1 MHKVVQVEMQTKTM
15 LRNQIEL
22 QARYNLKNVLHKN
35 VARRDIV
42 HRYIYETY
50 KKGSGINIDTNGHF
64 GLMLSIFS
72 GFSWVFGTKKYDGI
86 MR

>member
-35 VARRDIV
+35 VAQMDIV

-72 GFSWVFGTKKYDGI
+72 GFSWVFVDIKI
-86 MR
+86 